1 MFWLAWLP
9 ELRCWFWFCWFR
21 FGLVCERRV
30 ARCCG
35 FAARWVC
42 LVAALA
48 VWAAATLAGA
58 TALAGAGA

>member
-9 ELRCWFWFCWFR
+9 EFRCWFWFCWPP
-21 FGLVCERRV
+21 GLVCERRV
-30 ARCCG
+30 ARCCV
-35 FAARWVC
+35 FTARVVC

-48 VWAAATLAGA
+48 VRAAAALAGA

>member
-9 ELRCWFWFCWFR
+9 EFRCWFWFCWPA
-21 FGLVCERRV
+21 GLVCERRE

-35 FAARWVC
+35 SAARAVR

-48 VWAAATLAGA
+48 VWAAAALAGA

>member
-9 ELRCWFWFCWFR
+9 EFRCWFWFCWPA
-21 FGLVCERRV
+21 GLARERRV
-30 ARCCG
+30 ARGCG
-35 FAARWVC
+35 LAVRVAC

-48 VWAAATLAGA
+48 VWAAAALAGA

>member
-9 ELRCWFWFCWFR
+9 EFRGWFWFCWPA
-21 FGLVCERRV
+21 GLVRERRV
-30 ARCCG
+30 ARGCG
-35 FAARWVC
+35 LAVRVAC

-48 VWAAATLAGA
+48 VWAATALAEA